1 MKKFISTVILSVFS
15 AVICLLPLSLAP
27 TAFAA
32 DAYGLEKTKNLTQF
46 KGTTKTL
53 PELIGS
59 IVSVALSLIGFVFL
73 ALALYA
79 GFKWMTAQGEAKDV
93 TKAKDTLVNAT
104 IGIVLIVAAYAITN
118 FVFTDII
125 PQIN

>member
-15 AVICLLPLSLAP
+15 TVICLLPFSLAS

>member
-1 MKKFISTVILSVFS
+1 MKKFISTLLFS
-15 AVICLLPLSLAP
+15 IFTAVVCLLPFSLTTMAV
-27 TAFAA
+27 AA
-32 DAYGLEKTKNLTQF
+32 DPYGLQKTKNLTQF

-73 ALALYA
+73 VLALYA

-104 IGIVLIVAAYAITN
+104 IGIILIVAAYAITN

>member
-15 AVICLLPLSLAP
+15 AVICLLPLSLAS
-27 TAFAA
+27 TVFAA

-118 FVFTDII
+118 FVFTDVI